1 MTTNEILTILQK
13 DIHTVIVAT
22 VKDKKPYT
30 CAIDMMLLE
39 DNYLYFITA
48 KGKSFYQRLMNN
60 PYISLTGLK
69 GQDTMSSIAISLQG
83 QVKNIGQEKL
93 EEIFQNNSY
102 MEKIYPDQKSRNVLE
117 VFRIEQY
124 QGEYF
129 DLSKKP
135 IVRESFSYSQDIVN
149 CGYYVDNGCI
159 GCRLCYSVC
168 PQKCIDISKKPVV
181 IMQNHCLHCGKC
193 AEICPKQVIKRGKL

>member
-1 MTTNEILTILQK
+1 MNTYDILSILQK

-22 VKDKKPYT
+22 TEDKKPYT

-48 KGKSFYQRLMNN
+48 KGKAFYHRLMKN

-69 GQDTMSSIAISLQG
+69 GEDTMSSIAISLQG
-83 QVKNIGQEKL
+83 KVKNIGPEKL
-93 EEIFQNNSY
+93 TKIFENNPY
-102 MEKIYPDQKSRNVLE
+102 MEQIYPDQKSRNVLE
-117 VFRIEQY
+117 VFRIEKY

-129 DLSKKP
+129 DLSRKP

-149 CGYYVDNGCI
+149 YGYYVDNGCI
-159 GCRLCYSVC
+159 GCHLCYSVC
-168 PQKCIDISKKPVV
+168 PQKCIDIAKKPVA
-181 IMQNHCLHCGKC
+181 IIQKHCLHCGKC
-193 AEICPKQVIKRGKL
+193 AEICPKQIIKRGKL